1 MVRLVK
7 AKKLIALILIFPLIF
22 LSFACKV
29 KYVGIE
35 RNGERSIIYNGVI
48 YNEAPLHSDYM
59 PADLTNTE
67 VKIGEII
74 ESYFIGR
81 RIPFYYLSTDEQIN
95 IIYGWGGMPFI
106 KEGYNYPDPFTVKLS
121 QIIYGEGEI
130 VDLSNKDVSLIDMI
144 ESTNGQYYEVKGY
157 DLEFHLKEETYIYL
171 DIRLKQYNGELYL
184 SLMIENPNRTSFKIN
199 EEYADMFLNIY
210 NTLKD

>member
-1 MVRLVK
+1 MIKV
-7 AKKLIALILIFPLIF
+7 KKLLIITLIISFIC
-22 LSFACKV
+22 LSSACRPV
-29 KYVGIE
+29 YVGIE

-67 VKIGEII
+67 VKIGEMI

-121 QIIYGEGEI
+121 KIIYGEGDVI
-130 VDLSNKDVSLIDMI
+130 DLPDKDVSLTDMI
-144 ESTNGQYYEVKGY
+144 ESTDGQYYDVKGY
-157 DLEFHLKEETYIYL
+157 YLDFHLKEETYIYL

-184 SLMIENPNRTSFKIN
+184 SLSLGSSKSTSFKIN

-210 NTLKD
+210 ETIKDN